1 MRGKAGREG
10 HFILPSG
17 NLRINLGRFFI
28 MRYPNA
34 AKGIKKIWIA
44 EILGI
49 LAVVLAIALVFMLAA
64 NNVDTN
70 MSGEEAAQMME
81 TAKIAGPVVVLGF
94 GMMLLMLASY
104 LLNLIGIS
112 NAAKDEE
119 GFKRALWVLLAS
131 MVFGIVA
138 AILENSNAKVA
149 NWLKVP
155 STLFELVV
163 IVYVLEG
170 IGSLARNLGKSDI
183 VDLSKQCKTWMM
195 CALVLS
201 AAAEVFVALGTEGS
215 TLSTT
220 SGVAAALLQIVAYV
234 VYLRVLNK
242 ARQMQ

>member
-1 MRGKAGREG
+1 
-10 HFILPSG
+10 
-17 NLRINLGRFFI
+17 

-34 AKGIKKIWIA
+34 AKGIRKIWIA

-49 LAVVLAIALVFMLAA
+49 VAAVLAIVLVFMVAA
-64 NNVDTN
+64 NNIDTSI
-70 MSGEEAAQMME
+70 SGEEAVQAFE
-81 TAKIAGPVVVLGF
+81 AAKITGPVVALGIC
-94 GMMLLMLASY
+94 MSLIMVVSY
-104 LLNLIGIS
+104 ILNLIGIS

-131 MVFGIVA
+131 MAFGIVA
-138 AILENSNAKVA
+138 AILQNSNPRVS
-149 NWLKVP
+149 NWLEVP

-163 IVYVLEG
+163 TIYVLEG
-170 IGSLARNLGKSDI
+170 IGNLARNLGKNDI
-183 VDLSKQCKTWMM
+183 VDLSKQCKTWLL

-201 AAAEVFVALGTEGS
+201 AAAQAFVALGTEGS
-215 TLSTT
+215 VLNTT